1 MINIGI
7 IEDNHF
13 LLNNYREFLEDF
25 QECNVVF
32 ACKTMEEFIALPVTY
47 PDVEVVLMDITLPGI
62 SGIDG
67 IAEVKKRYP
76 EIKVIVLSGH
86 DDKQYIIEAIKKG
99 ASGYIIKTSRLND
112 IYQSIIDTVQSGAT
126 LSPKAAHMLISHL
139 NGDPL
144 ESIKDK
150 LTRREYELVQLLK
163 EGYSYKEMAEKL
175 FVTVFTVN
183 QHLKKVYQK
192 LNVSSKSELI
202 SKIWSNNLSSLLF
215 IATLSQNFL
224 YSSFNDMSLDFVADL
239 LL

>member
-32 ACKTMEEFIALPVTY
+32 ACKTIEEFMALPTTY
-47 PDVEVVLMDITLPGI
+47 PDLKVVLLDITLPGI

-67 IAEVKKRYP
+67 IAEVKQRYP
-76 EIKVIVLSGH
+76 DTKVVVLSGH
-86 DDKQYIIEAIKKG
+86 DSKQYVIESIKRG
-99 ASGYIIKTSRLND
+99 ASGYIIKTSRLSD

-139 NGDPL
+139 NENPL
-144 ESIKDK
+144 ESVKDK

-175 FVTVFTVN
+175 FVTVFTIN

-202 SKIWSNNLSSLLF
+202 SKIWSNNLSRLLF
-215 IATLSQNFL
+215 LASLSENIL
-224 YSSFNDMSLDFVADL
+224 YFSFNDILQDFAASL